1 MKRNPR
7 PIVQQQPLFYAPR
20 RRKQLRD
27 WAFLHNNDHGKL
39 PHKIDG
45 SDDDDRDDDDDD
57 RETTEIEGRQNGF
70 AEEFDQ
76 INVCIAEV
84 SAVLDTA
91 DITGLLSTD
100 DNGGEI
106 AEVKRG
112 QDSLTEEGLLL
123 RNKIKSTTPPC

>member
-1 MKRNPR
+1 M
-7 PIVQQQPLFYAPR
+7 
-20 RRKQLRD
+20 
-27 WAFLHNNDHGKL
+27 

-100 DNGGEI
+100 DNGREI
-106 AEVKRG
+106 AQVKRG
-112 QDSLTEEGLLL
+112 EDSLTEEGLLL
-123 RNKIKSTTPPC
+123 RNTITSTTPPC